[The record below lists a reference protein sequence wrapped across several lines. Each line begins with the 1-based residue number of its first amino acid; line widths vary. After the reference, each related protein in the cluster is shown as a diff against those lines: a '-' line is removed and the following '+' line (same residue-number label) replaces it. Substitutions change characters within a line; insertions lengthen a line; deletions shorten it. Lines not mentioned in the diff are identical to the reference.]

1 MADLG
6 KFVSAGLPTG
16 RGRHRPWASVFSLL
30 SAVIFAHSLT
40 AQQPLQSKPSVPMV
54 GASSARADVA
64 RFRARVESI
73 LADSRAERASWGILV
88 ADRDTG
94 RQLYSLNADH
104 FFTPASNAKIF
115 TTALALATLGPD
127 YRFHTTI
134 ESNGLLDNDGRLA
147 GDLVLV
153 GRGDPDLSNRK
164 FPYDKKDETEGPIDK
179 VLAEMADAAV
189 AKGLKEVDGDIVAD
203 DSYFPYDPYPE
214 GWSVGDLFFKFGA
227 PVSAIAFND
236 NAVSVEMRPGTTLG
250 EPPAITVQPEAAASS
265 LGLELTTVSSSE
277 KSEFAVVRQPEANF
291 LLLRGSIA
299 LGHAPMRI
307 DVAMPDP
314 AATAAAELK
323 RLLEARGVAVKG
335 GVRAQHGA
343 PPRTSPS
350 GEPVFNQPIDPPTNR
365 DRSLILAEHVSQPL
379 LEIIRVT
386 NKVSQNL
393 HAEVLLR
400 TAGREKLGSGS
411 TAAGLKVER
420 NFLKEAGIAD
430 GDVILSDGCGL
441 ARDDL
446 VTPRAIAALLS
457 YALRQPWG
465 EGFLS
470 TLPVAGVDGTLENR
484 MKNTAAA
491 GLVEAKTGSAD
502 HARALSGYATTHRG
516 EYLVFSLFDNN
527 NPQHGT
533 DATAALDAITTAMVE
548 TLGAGADARK
558 GK

>member
-1 MADLG
+1 
-6 KFVSAGLPTG
+6 
-16 RGRHRPWASVFSLL
+16 
-30 SAVIFAHSLT
+30 
-40 AQQPLQSKPSVPMV
+40 
-54 GASSARADVA
+54 
-64 RFRARVESI
+64 
-73 LADSRAERASWGILV
+73 
-88 ADRDTG
+88 
-94 RQLYSLNADH
+94 
-104 FFTPASNAKIF
+104 
-115 TTALALATLGPD
+115 
-127 YRFHTTI
+127 
-134 ESNGLLDNDGRLA
+134 
-147 GDLVLV
+147 
-153 GRGDPDLSNRK
+153 
-164 FPYDKKDETEGPIDK
+164 
-179 VLAEMADAAV
+179 
-189 AKGLKEVDGDIVAD
+189 
-203 DSYFPYDPYPE
+203 
-214 GWSVGDLFFKFGA
+214 
-227 PVSAIAFND
+227 
-236 NAVSVEMRPGTTLG
+236 
-250 EPPAITVQPEAAASS
+250 

-291 LLLRGSIA
+291 LLLRGSIS
-299 LGHAPMRI
+299 LGHAQMRI

-314 AATAAAELK
+314 AATAAAELN
-323 RLLEARGVAVKG
+323 RLLEARGVAVNG

-350 GEPVFNQPIDPPTNR
+350 GEPVLNASIDPASNR

-379 LEIIRVT
+379 LEIVRVT

-400 TAGREKLGSGS
+400 TVGREKLGVGS

-457 YALRQPWG
+457 YALRQSWG

-516 EYLVFSLFDNN
+516 EFLVFSLFDNN

-533 DATAALDAITTAMVE
+533 DATAALDAITAAMVE
-548 TLGAGADARK
+548 TLGTNATK
-558 GK
+558 SN